1 VRDVPRRVHLTFN
14 VGEGPSIG
22 AALFWQDALG
32 RGLTR
37 VLSESWPTSAKVEEP
52 GALWWNVEPWG
63 TGVVLEVD
71 RNALAFVH
79 VGFGNADARVAA
91 DTEEAARAGMERLK
105 ELLPRAV
112 RDREGRVPVT
122 FWTYSPHGP
131 MPMGRTLS
139 VPAWTEIS
147 TNYAPETADP
157 LSRLMKG
164 DLPWRGGQLILWHG
178 ETGTG
183 KTTALRAL
191 AREWA
196 GWCDPHYITDP
207 ERFFGDQSHYMLSVI
222 LQQEMYGDEEMEM
235 DGEDGA
241 VISTVHGGMWA
252 VPPHF
257 AMIQSGGTS
266 YGPLAGGSEGR
277 IEPRWRLLILEDTG
291 ELLAADARMQ
301 AGQGLSRFLNVVDG
315 LIGQG
320 LRILVLVT
328 TNEELGALH
337 PAISRPGRCAA
348 NVLFRRIPSEQ
359 ANAWLREH
367 GQEKTISEA
376 ITLAALY
383 AVAEG
388 WDAVSERQAL
398 GFG

>member
-1 VRDVPRRVHLTFN
+1 VPRRVHLTFN
-14 VGEGPSIG
+14 LGDGPNVGIG
-22 AALFWQDALG
+22 VFWQEALT

-37 VLSESWPTSAKVEEP
+37 VLAEAWPTSAKLDGS
-52 GALWWNVEPWG
+52 GAAWFSVEPWG
-63 TGVVLEVD
+63 TGAMLELSSG
-71 RNALAFVH
+71 ALAFLH

-91 DTEEAARAGMERLK
+91 ADDASARSGMEEVR
-105 ELLPRAV
+105 ELLPRAE

-139 VPAWTEIS
+139 VPEWTEIS
-147 TNYAPETADP
+147 GNYAPETGDP
-157 LSRLMKG
+157 LTRLMKG
-164 DLPWRGGQLILWHG
+164 DLAWRGGQLILWHG

-196 GWCDPHYITDP
+196 SWCEPHYITDP
-207 ERFFGDQSHYMLSVI
+207 EKFFGDRSDYMLSVI
-222 LQQEMYGDEEMEM
+222 LQQETFF
-235 DGEDGA
+235 DGA
-241 VISTVHGGMWA
+241 EGEALEGDAEGMMVSTTVHGGMWA
-252 VPPHF
+252 VPPPF
-257 AMIQSGGTS
+257 AAIYGGQVGES
-266 YGPLAGGSEGR
+266 RS
-277 IEPRWRLLILEDTG
+277 EPRWRLLILEDTG

-328 TNEELGALH
+328 TNEELGDLH
-337 PAISRPGRCAA
+337 PAIARPGRCAA
-348 NVLFRRIPSEQ
+348 NVLFRRIPREQ
-359 ANAWLREH
+359 ANAWLRDKGH
-367 GQEKTISEA
+367 DGTVSEPV
-376 ITLAALY
+376 TLASLY
-383 AVAEG
+383 ALLEG
-388 WDAVSERQAL
+388 WEAVEQRQAT